1 MTEFNQSEWNESDH
15 VQEFV
20 EHSDIYI
27 MERKLQF
34 KILTSFYQHF
44 VNKTINKRNIKV
56 LDLGCGDGRI
66 SRELLK
72 VDTNVE
78 IYLVDGSYE
87 MLERAKSYLN
97 DYNNIQYINKTFQDI
112 LDADTLATNFDFIVS
127 SLAIHHLSS
136 NEKDL
141 LFNYI
146 YKHLNNGGY
155 FLNMEVV
162 LAPSEPLEE
171 WYRIMWQQW
180 IQENERKLGIEKS
193 FQYLPLKY
201 KKNPDN
207 HPDTL
212 DRQLNSLKTIGFKN
226 VDCHYKYG
234 IFAIYSGER

>member
-1 MTEFNQSEWNESDH
+1 
-15 VQEFV
+15 
-20 EHSDIYI
+20 
-27 MERKLQF
+27 L
-34 KILTSFYQHF
+34 
-44 VNKTINKRNIKV
+44 NKTINERKIKV
-56 LDLGCGDGRI
+56 LDLGSGDGRI

-72 VDTNVE
+72 VDTNLE
-78 IYLVDGSYE
+78 IYLVDGSFE
-87 MLERAKSYLN
+87 MLERAKSYLK
-97 DYNNIQYINKTFQDI
+97 DYTNIQYINKTFQDI

-146 YKHLNNGGY
+146 YKHLNDGGY

-171 WYRIMWQQW
+171 WYRIMWQEW
-180 IQENERKLGIEKS
+180 IQENEKKLGIEQS

-212 DRQLNSLKTIGFKN
+212 EIQLNSLKSIGFKN